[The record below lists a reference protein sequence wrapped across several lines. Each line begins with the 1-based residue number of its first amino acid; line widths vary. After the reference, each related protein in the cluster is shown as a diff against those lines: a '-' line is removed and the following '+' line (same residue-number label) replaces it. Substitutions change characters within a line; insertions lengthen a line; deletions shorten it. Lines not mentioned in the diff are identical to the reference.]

1 MSWLNN
7 LAGKAESLLN
17 NIDQSAAEVIHKTVE
32 QEEEVGVTAPVEDQ
46 LNKSFPQSSH
56 AAANAKSAQLSRA
69 KAHTLRRA
77 AEIGKKKKVEDAL
90 FDFLNSDE
98 KITRSRSVP
107 VTPRITKS
115 KSESGKLSSL
125 SRSSSTA
132 DVDSK
137 GSPNVPSTF
146 EISRSSSF
154 ESINSKVMSK
164 LNEEIGSAAAEQH
177 ETPSEGDA
185 MTLPDSTASES
196 EFEMVGSSAARS
208 DRDSPSTSSIAES
221 ASMMQQPSNDIGME
235 NRMLR
240 TELASLHQELTQTS
254 ERSKKIREEHP
265 HVPCMNINTKIIISD
280 LQQTNRDLRNQCEDL
295 QEEIKVKHS
304 QLSAIS
310 MKLSEVQQLYELEK
324 ENTKQLKVENERLF
338 LDQSEGSG
346 MHARAMEELRSRLQ
360 EAEDTLAQER
370 NFRNDERQEALNQRS
385 RIESETQKIVE
396 TLQKSEHD
404 RQSEK
409 RKLDDISTEI
419 RSLKNNLSSSK
430 QELADYKQKAAR
442 ILQSKERVIASLKGS
457 GENDL
462 SSSTI
467 NSLEAEEA
475 MQERDQAKDEINS
488 LRIEISD
495 LRSEMQEVEEQHQE
509 DMSSMHQELSEYKK
523 NFQIE
528 SSGRREADAEVSRL
542 QEEIRR
548 NEEDLIRSRSSN
560 QARLRDKEV
569 EVERLRNQLMVRSQS
584 SPQESELESRLRQ
597 LTEAVIQ
604 KQTQVESLSSEK
616 SSLIVQMERMEGQIK
631 RLSQEGGRQV
641 SLNMEDDVV
650 RNRGNM
656 SHIPEF
662 GGGGL
667 DQGMVGK
674 VRKAASVLD
683 KFSIRLGIFLKRYP
697 PARLFVLIYMG
708 LLHVWVM
715 IVLLTYSPEIHGHD
729 FLSEAKPG

>member
-254 ERSKKIREEHP
+254 ERSKKIRE
-265 HVPCMNINTKIIISD
+265 D